1 MFGLSPMPPKV
12 EKEEPITVKPI
23 RMIIIG
29 TAQAIT
35 LLCITFNSSLLYS
48 VSAACGIYLILKKVS

>member
-1 MFGLSPMPPKV
+1 MLGLSPVPPKV

-29 TAQAIT
+29 TAQEIT
-35 LLCITFNSSLLYS
+35 LLCIPFNSSLLFS
-48 VSAACGIYLILKKVS
+48 FK